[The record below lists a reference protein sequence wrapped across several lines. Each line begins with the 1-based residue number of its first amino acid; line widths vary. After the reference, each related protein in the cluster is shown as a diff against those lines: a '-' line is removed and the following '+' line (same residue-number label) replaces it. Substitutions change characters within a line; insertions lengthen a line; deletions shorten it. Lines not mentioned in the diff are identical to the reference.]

1 MYCLICYGEL
11 RKKIHGIGNKDL
23 KKLDELVINGSTT
36 VRCKGRKIRVKPPN
50 CRFLKNLSYDEEK
63 SVRELDCIPE
73 QIDIELFPRSNK
85 AWTVAQSRAFNPRI
99 KLARVPITLKLKSLM
114 KLLQRRFLQKSDERC
129 SDLHNIRLFPPRE
142 FVITADSPDK
152 TPSSCDQETE
162 TPVQIQSVETR
173 IHRVEAQSTTK
184 ERHVTTLRDDNGT
197 ALPVSPCLFVEGNE
211 RSSVETCSNLR
222 NQSTEE
228 NSTLLADAIL
238 LSGSHDSSTLKDS
251 NVLIGRRA
259 PCSNV
264 LNINPSVIQTSS
276 GADSVGVIASAP
288 CITRC
293 LSQAVAE
300 PLISSVSSPQHVSVS
315 PTYTSLMSNAAVSNT
330 VSGTEGT
337 PRSVQYEKPSDG
349 SMSYFPITAENC
361 TDKDLQSCF
370 LKLNRPEIIRLEYDF
385 DTETNKNR
393 GSVDNSFRKLIMLA
407 QRDLCKALKI
417 TTQQSKA
424 ASVPSKV
431 VPSSKTSEPIQISQT
446 FKPVLVPASCIDPVL
461 LTRQGIPFPVVPSPI
476 LDSGGNVFKPPTGIS
491 ALKNV
496 ISPPTTHI
504 QRKKVQRLRHIQPA
518 SKTLMSK
525 AIAVNIVP
533 QPAQLVQFG
542 QVPPVSAQLINSGS
556 AQLINTGQVQIVNSG
571 SSPVINSGAL
581 PLINAGSVPLMT
593 SAPTQL
599 LKTGSVSFLAESTPS
614 TEAQVCKCSFF
625 IKDFILPRIYVVTSE
640 NPRLPQNLR

>member
-36 VRCKGRKIRVKPPN
+36 VRSKGRKIRVKPPN

-73 QIDIELFPRSNK
+73 HIDIELYPRSNK
-85 AWTVAQSRAFNPRI
+85 AWTAAQSRAFNPRI
-99 KLARVPITLKLKSLM
+99 KLASVPITLKLKSLM

-129 SDLHNIRLFPPRE
+129 SDLHDIRLFPPKE
-142 FVITADSPDK
+142 FVITADNPEK
-152 TPSSCDQETE
+152 TSLSCDHETE
-162 TPVQIQSVETR
+162 TPAQLQSVGTR
-173 IHRVEAQSTTK
+173 IHKEEAGAQSAAE
-184 ERHVTTLRDDNGT
+184 ERLVTTLRDDNGT
-197 ALPVSPCLFVEGNE
+197 ALPVPPSLFVEGNE
-211 RSSVETCSNLR
+211 RSSVETCSILR
-222 NQSTEE
+222 SHSAEP
-228 NSTLLADAIL
+228 NSALQGDAK
-238 LSGSHDSSTLKDS
+238 LSNESNDSSIQKDS
-251 NVLIGRRA
+251 DVLIGRRA

-264 LNINPSVIQTSS
+264 SNINPAVIQTSS
-276 GADSVGVIASAP
+276 GVDSVGVIASSP
-288 CITRC
+288 CITCC
-293 LSQAVAE
+293 LSQTVAE
-300 PLISSVSSPQHVSVS
+300 PLISSVSSPPQVTVSS
-315 PTYTSLMSNAAVSNT
+315 TFTSLMSSATVSNT
-330 VSGTEGT
+330 VCSTEGT
-337 PRSVQYEKPSDG
+337 PQSVQYEKTSDG
-349 SMSYFPITAENC
+349 SMSYFPITTENC

-370 LKLNRPEIIRLEYDF
+370 LKLNRPEKIRLEYDF

-424 ASVPSKV
+424 ASVPSKI
-431 VPSSKTSEPIQISQT
+431 VPSSKTSEPNQISQT
-446 FKPVLVPASCIDPVL
+446 FKPVLFPASCIDPIL

-476 LDSGGNVFKPPTGIS
+476 LDSGNVFKPPTGVS

-496 ISPPTTHI
+496 ISPPTTHII

-542 QVPPVSAQLINSGS
+542 QVPPASAQLINSGS
-556 AQLINTGQVQIVNSG
+556 AQLINTGQVQVVDSG
-571 SSPVINSGAL
+571 SSPIINSGAL

-599 LKTGSVSFLAESTPS
+599 LNTGSVSFLAESTPS
-614 TEAQVCKCSFF
+614 TEAQACK
-625 IKDFILPRIYVVTSE
+625 
-640 NPRLPQNLR
+640 